1 MRLQSSCKVLL
12 TRSQGADFDKG
23 KAAMLDMESQ
33 TDAISGRRR
42 AGVKALAGQLLG
54 VMLVSLLLVMTIAV
68 LF

>member
-1 MRLQSSCKVLL
+1 
-12 TRSQGADFDKG
+12 
-23 KAAMLDMESQ
+23 MLDMESQ